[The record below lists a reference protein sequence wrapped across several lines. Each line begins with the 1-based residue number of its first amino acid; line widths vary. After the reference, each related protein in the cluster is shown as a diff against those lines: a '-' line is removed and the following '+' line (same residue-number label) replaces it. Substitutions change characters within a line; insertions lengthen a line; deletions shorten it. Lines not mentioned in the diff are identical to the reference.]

1 MQATARKEQ
10 MCESREEAKGK
21 VKWGQRQKRGCER
34 RSRKGK
40 GKERERERE
49 RERKRKRKRKRKKR
63 KKLYKEATRQKRV
76 SDTLK
81 ASRNIANAEVS

>member
-10 MCESREEAKGK
+10 MCESREEANGK

-40 GKERERERE
+40 GKERERKRE
-49 RERKRKRKRKRKKR
+49 RKKR

>member
-1 MQATARKEQ
+1 MQQ
-10 MCESREEAKGK
+10 MCESREEANGK

-49 RERKRKRKRKRKKR
+49 RKKR

>member
-40 GKERERERE
+40 GKGKE
-49 RERKRKRKRKRKKR
+49 RKRKRKRKKR

>member
-40 GKERERERE
+40 ERERERE
-49 RERKRKRKRKRKKR
+49 RKRKRKKR

>member
-1 MQATARKEQ
+1 

-40 GKERERERE
+40 GKERER
-49 RERKRKRKRKRKKR
+49 KKR

>member
-40 GKERERERE
+40 GKERERKRE
-49 RERKRKRKRKRKKR
+49 RKKR

>member
-40 GKERERERE
+40 GKERER
-49 RERKRKRKRKRKKR
+49 KRKRKKR

>member
-40 GKERERERE
+40 GKGKERERE
-49 RERKRKRKRKRKKR
+49 RKRKKR

>member
-1 MQATARKEQ
+1 MQATARTKQ
-10 MCESREEAKGK
+10 MCESREEANGK
-21 VKWGQRQKRGCER
+21 LKWGQRQKRGCER

-40 GKERERERE
+40 GKGKGKERERE
-49 RERKRKRKRKRKKR
+49 RKRKKR

>member
-40 GKERERERE
+40 GKERERER
-49 RERKRKRKRKRKKR
+49 KRKRKKR

>member
-34 RSRKGK
+34 RGRKEGEGEGEGKGKGK
-40 GKERERERE
+40 GKERE
-49 RERKRKRKRKRKKR
+49 RKRKKR

>member
-40 GKERERERE
+40 GKGKGKGKERERERE
-49 RERKRKRKRKRKKR
+49 KR

>member
-10 MCESREEAKGK
+10 MCESREEANGKG
-21 VKWGQRQKRGCER
+21 KWGQRQKRGCER

-40 GKERERERE
+40 ERERERE
-49 RERKRKRKRKRKKR
+49 RERKRKKR

>member
-1 MQATARKEQ
+1 
-10 MCESREEAKGK
+10 MCESREEANGK

-40 GKERERERE
+40 GKGKGKGKERERE
-49 RERKRKRKRKRKKR
+49 RKRKKR

>member
-49 RERKRKRKRKRKKR
+49 RKRKRKKR

>member
-10 MCESREEAKGK
+10 MCESREEANGK

-40 GKERERERE
+40 ERERERE
-49 RERKRKRKRKRKKR
+49 RERKRKKR

>member
-1 MQATARKEQ
+1 

-40 GKERERERE
+40 GKGKERE
-49 RERKRKRKRKRKKR
+49 RKRKRKKR

>member
-1 MQATARKEQ
+1 MVKLLNSHKADNGCKQ

-40 GKERERERE
+40 GKERERER
-49 RERKRKRKRKRKKR
+49 KRKKR

>member
-1 MQATARKEQ
+1 MGPKA
-10 MCESREEAKGK
+10 
-21 VKWGQRQKRGCER
+21 KRGCER

-40 GKERERERE
+40 GKE
-49 RERKRKRKRKRKKR
+49 RKKR

>member
-40 GKERERERE
+40 GKERER
-49 RERKRKRKRKRKKR
+49 KRKKR

>member
-40 GKERERERE
+40 GKGKE
-49 RERKRKRKRKRKKR
+49 RERKRERKKR

-81 ASRNIANAEVS
+81 ASRNIANAEESQASKHGR

>member
-40 GKERERERE
+40 GKGKERE
-49 RERKRKRKRKRKKR
+49 RKRKKR

>member
-10 MCESREEAKGK
+10 MCESREEANGK

-40 GKERERERE
+40 GKGKGKERERE
-49 RERKRKRKRKRKKR
+49 RKRKKR

>member
-1 MQATARKEQ
+1 MVKLLNSHKADNGCKQPHGK
-10 MCESREEAKGK
+10 SRCVNQEKRLK

-40 GKERERERE
+40 GKERE
-49 RERKRKRKRKRKKR
+49 RKRKKR

>member
-40 GKERERERE
+40 GKERER
-49 RERKRKRKRKRKKR
+49 KRKRKRKKR

>member
-1 MQATARKEQ
+1 MQQ
-10 MCESREEAKGK
+10 MCESREEANGK

-40 GKERERERE
+40 GKGKGKE
-49 RERKRKRKRKRKKR
+49 RKRKRKKR

>member
-40 GKERERERE
+40 GKGKERERE
-49 RERKRKRKRKRKKR
+49 RKRKRKKR